1 MSNNDDDRL
10 PEEATATTTSPAAAI
25 SEIQEYIEIS
35 EQRRRVFPRAALVG
49 LGAGLIAAVFRT
61 TLAGMDAL
69 RNSLIARAHDFPAWA
84 WILPVLFSAAG
95 ATASVVLVRRFAPET
110 AGSGVPHLKA
120 VLHRFRTLTWK
131 RVLPVKF
138 LAGASAIGG
147 GLALG
152 REGPTVQMGG
162 AIGDAIAGWLKGSP
176 RERRTLIAAGAG
188 AGLAAAFNAPLSGLI
203 FVLEEVRRDFHPMV
217 FGAAFIA
224 AVVADIPSR
233 LISGAFPVFT
243 VPNYPTPPLS
253 SLPGFAV
260 LGIGAGL
267 LGIAF
272 NKSLLGTLDLFAR
285 LRGSWAIAI
294 PAGVGGLV
302 GLVAWFNPLLVGSG
316 HSLAEQVLAG
326 KLMLSALPVLFVM
339 RFGLTTSSYGTGASG
354 GIFAPLL
361 VLGALLGL
369 TMGQILQ
376 AIAPAWVPQ
385 PAVFAVVGMAAY
397 FAAIVR
403 APLTGIML
411 IVEMTGSYQQML
423 PLLVSCFFAYAVAEL
438 LKDLPIYEALLERDL
453 VQDGLAIHLR
463 EPVVAD
469 FEVHQGAAFEGMEV
483 WQLGLPQGCVLV
495 RCVEAGREQIP
506 TAHTRLEAHMRITA
520 VVAPEAEEAIRILRE
535 GCKAPSTEKQ

>member
-1 MSNNDDDRL
+1 MSVDDHEGL
-10 PEEATATTTSPAAAI
+10 PEAETAPTTPPASAQ
-25 SEIQEYIEIS
+25 SEIQEYIEVS

-49 LGAGLIAAVFRT
+49 LGAGLIAALFRT

-69 RNSLIARAHDFPAWA
+69 RNGLIAWAHEYPAWA
-84 WILPVLFSAAG
+84 WILPVVFSAAG
-95 ATASVVLVRRFAPET
+95 ATASVMLVRRYAPET
-110 AGSGVPHLKA
+110 RGSGVPHLKA
-120 VLHRFRTLTWK
+120 VLHRFRTLSWK

-138 LAGASAIGG
+138 LAGAFAIGG

-162 AIGDAIAGWLKGSP
+162 AIGDAIARWLKASP
-176 RERRTLIAAGAG
+176 RERRTLIAAGAS

-224 AVVADIPSR
+224 AVVADIPAR
-233 LISGAFPVFT
+233 LISGAFPVFS
-243 VPNYPTPPLS
+243 VPSYPTPSIS
-253 SLPGFAV
+253 SLPGFAL
-260 LGIGAGL
+260 LGIVAGL

-285 LRGSWAIAI
+285 LRGSWIVAIA
-294 PAGVGGLV
+294 AGVGGLV
-302 GLVAWFNPLLVGSG
+302 GFVAWFNPLLVGSG
-316 HSLAEQVLAG
+316 HNLADQVLAG
-326 KLMLSALPVLFVM
+326 RVTLAAIPVLFLM
-339 RFGLTTSSYGTGASG
+339 RLGLTTLSYGTGSSG

-361 VLGALLGL
+361 VLGALAGL
-369 TMGQILQ
+369 AIGQVLQ

-385 PAVFAVVGMAAY
+385 PAVFAVVGMAA
-397 FAAIVR
+397 FFTAIVR

-438 LKDLPIYEALLERDL
+438 LKDLPVYEALLERDL
-453 VQDGLAIHLR
+453 VQERLEIHLK
-463 EPVVAD
+463 EPVVVE
-469 FEVHQGAAFEGMEV
+469 FEVHQGASFEGKEV
-483 WQLGLPQGCVLV
+483 WQLGLPPGCVIV

-506 TAHTRLEAHMRITA
+506 TAHSRLEAHMRITA
-520 VVAPEAEEAIRILRE
+520 VVAPEAEEAIHILRQ
-535 GCKAPSTEKQ
+535 GCKAPNAHT